1 MNRKL
6 MTAVWSLVFLVVAAL
21 TERIVSQGVAAQ
33 AKPGMPTYEV
43 DSSWPGKLP
52 NGWVLGDPSAVA
64 VDRHDHVYVLHR
76 PRTVPAEKRA
86 SAAPAVLEFDASG
99 KFVTAW
105 GGPGSGYDWPD
116 TEHGIS
122 IDHKDR
128 VWIGGNNPIAQVR
141 LSPAS
146 DDMLLTFS
154 MKGKFLQQ
162 IGGRDRS
169 GGNRD
174 TKNPKEPADVFV
186 YQKTNEAFV
195 ADGYGNRR
203 VWVIDADT
211 GAFKRM
217 WGAFGNVP
225 EDPPPPPVASA
236 APPTGGSAPPPLE
249 TQGPGPQQFGIVH
262 SAKVS
267 NDGLVYVADRGNRRV
282 QIFTLDGK
290 YQNQVFINRSGP
302 AAATAAGLAFSP
314 DPQQQLLYVADFGNG
329 QVVIVN
335 RKTLEI
341 LGSIGTRGAQPGQF
355 QNIHHIAVDSK
366 GTLYAA
372 EVAPGRR
379 VQKFIRKATSPATR

>member
-1 MNRKL
+1 MNGKL
-6 MTAVWSLVFLVVAAL
+6 PRVLGPMMLVILAAL
-21 TERIVSQGVAAQ
+21 TEPAMWGSVAAQ
-33 AKPGMPTYEV
+33 AKPVMPTYQV
-43 DSSWPGKLP
+43 DTSWPPKLP
-52 NGWVLGDPSAVA
+52 NDWVLGDPSAVA
-64 VDRHDHVYVLHR
+64 VDRRDHVYVLHR
-76 PRTVPAEKRA
+76 PRTVPAEKKA
-86 SAAPAVLEFDASG
+86 TAAPAVVEFDPSG
-99 KFVTAW
+99 KFVNAW
-105 GGPGSGYDWPD
+105 GGPASGYDWPD

-122 IDHKDR
+122 VDHKDR

-146 DDMLLTFS
+146 DDMLLTFTT
-154 MKGKFLQQ
+154 KGKFLRQ
-162 IGGRDRS
+162 IGGRDKS
-169 GGNRD
+169 GGNKD
-174 TKNPKEPADVFV
+174 TTNPKEPADLFV

-225 EDPPPPPVASA
+225 EDPPPPP
-236 APPTGGSAPPPLE
+236 PPPPAGTAPTPPRLE
-249 TQGPGPQQFGIVH
+249 TEGPGPQQFGIVH

-290 YQNQVFINRSGP
+290 YQNQVFINRGGP
-302 AAATAAGLAFSP
+302 AASTAAGLAFSP
-314 DPQQQLLYVADFGNG
+314 DRQQQLLYVADFGNG

-341 LGSIGTRGAQPGQF
+341 LGSIGSRGAAPGQF

-366 GTLYAA
+366 GTLYSA

-379 VQKFIRKATSPATR
+379 VQKFIRKAGSAGTR

>member
-6 MTAVWSLVFLVVAAL
+6 MAVPAAILLFIVAAATEWSLS
-21 TERIVSQGVAAQ
+21 ERVAAQ
-33 AKPGMPTYEV
+33 AKPGMPTYQV
-43 DSSWPGKLP
+43 DVSWPPKLP
-52 NGWVLGDPSAVA
+52 NDWVLGDPSAVA
-64 VDRHDHVYVLHR
+64 VDRRDHVYVLHR
-76 PRTVPAEKRA
+76 PRTVPAEKKA
-86 SAAPAVLEFDASG
+86 QAAPAVVEFDPSG
-99 KFVTAW
+99 KFVNAW
-105 GGPGSGYDWPD
+105 GGPAAGYDWPD

-122 IDHKDR
+122 VDHKDR

-146 DDMLLTFS
+146 DDMLLTFTT
-154 MKGKFLQQ
+154 KGKFLKQ

-169 GGNRD
+169 GGNKD

-211 GAFKRM
+211 GSFKRM

-225 EDPPPPPVASA
+225 QDPPPAPPAGSA
-236 APPTGGSAPPPLE
+236 APAATSPPKLE
-249 TQGPGPQQFGIVH
+249 TAGPGPQQFGIVH

-267 NDGLVYVADRGNRRV
+267 NDGFVYVADRGNRRV

-290 YQNQVFINRSGP
+290 YQDQVFINRAGP

-314 DPQQQLLYVADFGNG
+314 DAQQQLLYVADFGNG

-335 RKTLEI
+335 RKTLEV
-341 LGSIGTRGAQPGQF
+341 LGSIGGRGDKPGQF

-366 GTLYAA
+366 GTLYSA

-379 VQKFIRKATSPATR
+379 VQKFTRMATSTAAR